1 MKKKKYLTTV
11 LIICLLAGSVL
22 LPAADLSSYIEA
34 ALKDSLSSRMNDL
47 QRTVSTLQLE
57 RSELDQQEDGGIAIS
72 SGDVSIAYGMNQTSD
87 QIISLDPSVTISL
100 YDYEASVSITA
111 PTTLNATD
119 LEVSS
124 TPKISLQKKIVTYEP
139 EEDTTLG
146 DLEAAAAQMDIDRT
160 YYSGL
165 LSIEKNVLQSVKE
178 ILILE
183 KSILVTENNIIN
195 AEQDLENDLKTGSV
209 KSGSTAWNLKTNS
222 IIRMNNSLII
232 SQANLEAA
240 RDDFQ
245 EITGMKYESLIP
257 GDMIQPEISLT
268 APELGNTKVLA
279 AALDVEIASQKLAD
293 ELSSRESSVIGD
305 SSFTY
310 LISGS
315 YTAGLNQPVGTYDH
329 TLQAGVTASNS
340 DLVIE
345 AGVSTVIDSTGLTP
359 TVYISGRWTDQPD
372 NREAFDVLSLSILE
386 SQVSAVG
393 ESYNYV
399 YAQYMND
406 IQSLQL
412 RISSWN
418 ISRAELDLEYDEN
431 TLKLEDADY
440 AYLKSFGTAGDVQ
453 DAQHELQVVEYNRML
468 LNIDGM
474 LIERDIK
481 ILKL

>member
-1 MKKKKYLTTV
+1 M
-11 LIICLLAGSVL
+11 
-22 LPAADLSSYIEA
+22 
-34 ALKDSLSSRMNDL
+34 
-47 QRTVSTLQLE
+47 
-57 RSELDQQEDGGIAIS
+57 
-72 SGDVSIAYGMNQTSD
+72 
-87 QIISLDPSVTISL
+87 
-100 YDYEASVSITA
+100 
-111 PTTLNATD
+111 
-119 LEVSS
+119 
-124 TPKISLQKKIVTYEP
+124 
-139 EEDTTLG
+139 
-146 DLEAAAAQMDIDRT
+146 
-160 YYSGL
+160 
-165 LSIEKNVLQSVKE
+165 
-178 ILILE
+178 
-183 KSILVTENNIIN
+183 
-195 AEQDLENDLKTGSV
+195 
-209 KSGSTAWNLKTNS
+209 
-222 IIRMNNSLII
+222 
-232 SQANLEAA
+232 
-240 RDDFQ
+240 
-245 EITGMKYESLIP
+245 
-257 GDMIQPEISLT
+257 
-268 APELGNTKVLA
+268 
-279 AALDVEIASQKLAD
+279 
-293 ELSSRESSVIGD
+293 
-305 SSFTY
+305 
-310 LISGS
+310 
-315 YTAGLNQPVGTYDH
+315 NQPVGTYDH